1 MIPVS
6 VPLRHRATEGVELVD
21 DGAGQMPPDVIKAI
35 KLQICLGA
43 RIGEVAGMAA
53 EELETEGKRLLWT
66 LPATRSKNKQEHV
79 MPLVGMARE

>member
-1 MIPVS
+1 MDR
-6 VPLRHRATEGVELVD
+6 LD

-35 KLQICLGA
+35 KLQICLGVG
-43 RIGEVAGMAA
+43 IGEVAGMAA

-79 MPLVGMARE
+79 MPLFGDGA